1 MQVTQADRERGRQM
15 DKQYY
20 SAESLDSAIQEFERE
35 YCVASEDVYAAY
47 IAEEAIDGIPH
58 FTQHAWASFYE
69 DVLRLTDGVGI
80 EREPVMTRV
89 GRALVDA

>member
-1 MQVTQADRERGRQM
+1 M

-20 SAESLDSAIQEFERE
+20 NAESLDGAIQEFERE
-35 YCVASEDVYAAY
+35 YCVASGDVYTAY
-47 IAEEAIDGIPH
+47 MAGEAIEGIPH

-89 GRALVDA
+89 GRALVSA